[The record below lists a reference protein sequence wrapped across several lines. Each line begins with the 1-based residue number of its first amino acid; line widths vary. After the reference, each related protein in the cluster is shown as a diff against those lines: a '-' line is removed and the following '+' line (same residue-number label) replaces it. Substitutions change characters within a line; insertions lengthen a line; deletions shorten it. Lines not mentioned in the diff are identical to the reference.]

1 MLLGAVLETGTDAE
15 KAYALS
21 EIALLPVLSYDV
33 PLFLTES
40 LPPIDDV
47 RLRQM
52 LDLMQEALENDRQ
65 GEVILHGLAAIS
77 HQSQT
82 EFNMLAMQ
90 QILLG
95 LNEIG
100 LHDHTRRIALE
111 VLILQAVTLPQ
122 S

>member
-1 MLLGAVLETGTDAE
+1 M
-15 KAYALS
+15 
-21 EIALLPVLSYDV
+21 
-33 PLFLTES
+33 
-40 LPPIDDV
+40 
-47 RLRQM
+47 
-52 LDLMQEALENDRQ
+52 
-65 GEVILHGLAAIS
+65 HGLAAIS

-100 LHDHTRRIALE
+100 LQDHARRIALE

-122 S
+122 SYDDIRKTQT